1 MCRITNNAICRKL
14 EKHSLAVLSCVV
26 TLLLVPC
33 LAGCKNSDV
42 LNELIN
48 DQEIGELDESLEP
61 WYQEAPDAMPD
72 PTRNSTYQSEN
83 DNLAQQEQTKAV
95 YSQQQPTEPEEQ
107 AEQREQQDTP
117 HDYEA
122 TEGKQE
128 GEAGKR
134 QEIASND
141 NGAGGGG
148 QDESQNPTGGKGGT
162 ISRVDPDSSPAEIPR
177 NVASVA
183 AQGQEATIVQM
194 LCGSG
199 ALVAANESWASTML
213 AKGAFLNEGLEN
225 VVSGWTDD
233 GVPNIS
239 ALVSAAPNAII
250 EESDSRALTAEELAA
265 MAEQGLTCT
274 VVTVSKL
281 GDQTTQD
288 SAIMSNVQVIGE
300 MMQDANTQYS
310 SSQMASQYKTMHDEA
325 IDNCVLANGGYAY
338 KVVNGNS
345 LRSVYRGSGEDS
357 TNFSSNRVATAVVDS
372 WSATVSG
379 SAASERFYANASMAY
394 LSENTDTLSVSGIAL
409 SQTDTGAG
417 DYLLSDYYLQCAGVV
432 NEAYE
437 GGKPASTKP
446 YAIVPGGYS
455 HLGIDSWVAQRSV
468 PSALWFCETSNFS
481 DSANWTTVGDEA
493 FPAVVV
499 SSQQIADDIIASANT
514 ANGFY
519 NVNQSYGVYVVPTGL
534 AGSWLAGT
542 PESYL
547 LVPWAYCAF
556 HATNGTID
564 LSTCTSYVDSFYQT
578 FYRAASGSIV
588 SDYSDGI
595 RSTAT

>member
-1 MCRITNNAICRKL
+1 MCRTSNNAICRKL
-14 EKHSLAVLSCVV
+14 AKRSVAVLSCVV

-33 LAGCKNSDV
+33 IAGCKNSDV

-48 DQEIGELDESLEP
+48 DQDLGKLDETLEP
-61 WYQEAPDAMPD
+61 WYKEAPDATPD

-95 YSQQQPTEPEEQ
+95 YSQQQPTEPEQQ

-117 HDYEA
+117 HDYES

-128 GEAGKR
+128 GDLGKR
-134 QEIASND
+134 QEIASNV

-148 QDESQNPTGGKGGT
+148 QDDTQNPTGGKGGT
-162 ISRVDPDSSPAEIPR
+162 INRVDPDSAPEEIPR
-177 NVASVA
+177 NVGTVA

-199 ALVAANESWASTML
+199 ALVAANESWASSML
-213 AKGAFLNEGLEN
+213 AKGAFINEGLEN

-250 EESDSRALTAEELAA
+250 EESDSRALTSEELAA

-281 GDQTTQD
+281 GSQTTQD
-288 SAIMSNVQVIGE
+288 SAIVSNVQVIGE

-310 SSQMASQYKTMHDEA
+310 SVQMASQYKTMHDEA
-325 IDNCVLANGGYAY
+325 LSNCVSANGGYAY
-338 KVVNGNS
+338 KVVNGSS
-345 LRSVYRGSGEDS
+345 LRSIYQGSGEDS
-357 TNFSSNRVATAVVDS
+357 TNFSSSRVATAVIDS
-372 WSATVSG
+372 WST
-379 SAASERFYANASMAY
+379 AASGQVPSERYYGNASMAY
-394 LSENTDTLSVSGIAL
+394 LSETSDTLSLNGIGL
-409 SQTDTGAG
+409 SQIDDGAG
-417 DYLLSDYYLQCAGVV
+417 SYLLSDYYLQCAGVV

-437 GGKPASTKP
+437 AGRPASEKP
-446 YAIVPGGYS
+446 YVIAPGGYS
-455 HLGIDSWVAQRSV
+455 RLGIDSSVVQRSV
-468 PSALWFCETSNFS
+468 PSALWFCETSNYS
-481 DSANWTTVGDEA
+481 DSANWTTVGDAA

-499 SSQQIADDIIASANT
+499 SSQQIADNIIASAN
-514 ANGFY
+514 ASNGFY
-519 NVNQSYGVYVVPTGL
+519 NVDQPYGVYVVPTGL
-534 AGSWLAGT
+534 AGSWLSGT

-556 HATNGTID
+556 HASSGVID
-564 LSTCTSYVDSFYQT
+564 LSTCTSYVDAFYQT

-588 SDYSDGI
+588 SDYSDSI

>member
-1 MCRITNNAICRKL
+1 MRSTANNAICRTL

-33 LAGCKNSDV
+33 LAGCKDSDV

-48 DQEIGELDESLEP
+48 DQEIGELDETLEP
-61 WYQEAPDAMPD
+61 WYKEAPDATPD

-83 DNLAQQEQTKAV
+83 DNLAQQEQTKPV

-107 AEQREQQDTP
+107 TEQREQQTTP
-117 HDYEA
+117 HDFEA

-134 QEIASND
+134 QEIASNVD
-141 NGAGGGG
+141 GAGGGG
-148 QDESQNPTGGKGGT
+148 EDTSQTPTGGKGGT
-162 ISRVDPDSSPAEIPR
+162 ITRVDPESSPTEVPR
-177 NVASVA
+177 NVGTVA

-213 AKGAFLNEGLEN
+213 SKGAFVNEGLEN
-225 VVSGWTDD
+225 IVSAWSDD

-239 ALVSAAPNAII
+239 ALVSAAPNCII
-250 EESDSRALTAEELAA
+250 EESDSRALTQSELDA
-265 MAEQGLTCT
+265 MAEQGLTCS

-281 GDQTTQD
+281 GEQTTQD

-310 SSQMASQYKTMHDEA
+310 SSQMAAQYKNLHDEA
-325 IDNCVLANGGYAY
+325 INNCISANGGYAY
-338 KVVNGNS
+338 KIVNGTS
-345 LRSVYRGSGEDS
+345 SKVIYQGKGGDS
-357 TNFSSNRVATAVVDS
+357 TNFSSNRVSTAVIDS
-372 WSATVSG
+372 WSTSVPSQT
-379 SAASERFYANASMAY
+379 ASERFFSNSSMSY
-394 LSENTDTLSVSGIAL
+394 LSSTEDTLTLNGLAL
-409 SQTDTGAG
+409 SQVGNDAG

-437 GGKPASTKP
+437 SDNPKSTKP
-446 YAIVPGGYS
+446 YAIAAGGYS
-455 HLGIDSWVAQRSV
+455 NLGVDSWVSQRSV
-468 PSALWFCETSNFS
+468 PSALWFCETSNFG
-481 DSANWTTVGDEA
+481 DSANWTCVGDESY
-493 FPAVVV
+493 PAVVV
-499 SSQQIADDIIASANT
+499 SSQQIADNIIASAQS

-534 AGSWLAGT
+534 TGSWLAGT

-556 HATNGTID
+556 HSSAGAID

-595 RSTAT
+595 RNTAL

>member
-1 MCRITNNAICRKL
+1 MCRTSNNAICRKL

-33 LAGCKNSDV
+33 LAGCKDSDV

-48 DQEIGELDESLEP
+48 DQEIGELDETLEP
-61 WYQEAPDAMPD
+61 RYQEAPDATPD
-72 PTRNSTYQSEN
+72 PTRDSTYQSEN
-83 DNLAQQEQTKAV
+83 DNLAQQERTKAV

-107 AEQREQQDTP
+107 AEQREQENTP
-117 HDYEA
+117 HDYES

-128 GEAGKR
+128 GEVGKR
-134 QEIASND
+134 QEIASNV

-148 QDESQNPTGGKGGT
+148 EDESQNPTGGKGGT
-162 ISRVDPDSSPAEIPR
+162 INRVDPDSSPAEIPR
-177 NVASVA
+177 NVGSVA

-213 AKGAFLNEGLEN
+213 AKGAFINEGLEN
-225 VVSGWTDD
+225 VVSGWSDD

-239 ALVSAAPNAII
+239 ALVSAAPNVII
-250 EESDSRALTAEELAA
+250 EESDSRALTSEELAA

-300 MMQDANTQYS
+300 MMQDAHTQYS

-325 IDNCVLANGGYAY
+325 INNCVSANGGYAY

-345 LRSVYRGSGEDS
+345 LRSVYQGGGVDS

-372 WSATVSG
+372 WSTSVSG
-379 SAASERFYANASMAY
+379 TTSSERFYANASMAY
-394 LSENTDTLSVSGIAL
+394 LSENTETLSLNGIAL
-409 SQTDTGAG
+409 SQVDNEAG

-446 YAIVPGGYS
+446 YAVAAGGYS
-455 HLGIDSWVAQRSV
+455 HLGIDSWVSQRSV
-468 PSALWFCETSNFS
+468 PSALWFCETSNFG

-499 SSQQIADDIIASANT
+499 SNQQIADNIIASAN
-514 ANGFY
+514 ASNGFY
-519 NVNQSYGVYVVPTGL
+519 NINQPYGVYVVPTGL

-556 HATNGTID
+556 HATNGSID